1 MKLDTAL
8 CSLLMTTF
16 TQARS
21 FNFKG
26 DDLKTDVN
34 HIYVRVGRDATREG
48 SNTVARENGFHGVMS
63 NTVLHKIQAHM
74 IDCKRLAFVLLSGH

>member
-1 MKLDTAL
+1 MPYEGAVLVMVTSAVHNASDMVRDTPCTEFASALKNICVMKLDTAT

-26 DDLKTDVN
+26 DDLK
-34 HIYVRVGRDATREG
+34 
-48 SNTVARENGFHGVMS
+48 NGY
-63 NTVLHKIQAHM
+63 
-74 IDCKRLAFVLLSGH
+74 